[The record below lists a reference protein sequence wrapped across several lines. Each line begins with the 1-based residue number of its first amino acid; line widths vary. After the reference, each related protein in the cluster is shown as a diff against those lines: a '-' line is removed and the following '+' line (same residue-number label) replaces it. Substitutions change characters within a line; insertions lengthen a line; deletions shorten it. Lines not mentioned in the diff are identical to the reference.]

1 MGTIGHALGVA
12 GSMIWEI
19 LWALI
24 VDETDPRIRAV
35 RAGDRT
41 ERQLVV
47 TNVGGL
53 AESMILAGMYPT
65 VILAAVDAETA
76 ARGSGNWIGL
86 VIQLCASPVSR
97 WARWRL
103 LGVAATRTGQ
113 PGGLRPGEE
122 CERGLPRRW
131 KVRCPVNDYLTALG
145 LAGTSGTSA
154 GRTMDG
160 ATWAPSRP

>member
-1 MGTIGHALGVA
+1 MT
-12 GSMIWEI
+12 WEI

-24 VDETDPRIRAV
+24 RAFALSA
-35 RAGDRT
+35 RGRRT
-41 ERQLVV
+41 ERQLLV

-53 AESMILAGMYPT
+53 AESRTLAGMYPT
-65 VILAAVDAETA
+65 VIPAAVAGETVA
-76 ARGSGNWIGL
+76 CGSGNWIGL

-97 WARWRL
+97 WATWRL

-131 KVRCPVNDYLTALG
+131 KVRCPANDYLTAPG

-154 GRTMDG
+154 GRNMDV

>member
-1 MGTIGHALGVA
+1 MT
-12 GSMIWEI
+12 WEI

-24 VDETDPRIRAV
+24 RAFALSA
-35 RAGDRT
+35 RGRRT
-41 ERQLVV
+41 ERQLLV

-53 AESMILAGMYPT
+53 AESRTLAGMYPT
-65 VILAAVDAETA
+65 VIPAAVAGETA

-97 WARWRL
+97 WATWRL

-131 KVRCPVNDYLTALG
+131 KVRCPANDYLTAPG
-145 LAGTSGTSA
+145 RGETSVTSA
-154 GRTMDG
+154 GRNMDV